1 VLPKLSIILGA
12 ITIDTNTMRHLVTG
26 GSGFLGNL
34 IVRRMLDQGAHVRV
48 LDIWDDSQRPK
59 GAEFVLGNIL
69 DPSALKR
76 ALAGID
82 VVHHT
87 AALVPLTKSGDLFH
101 RVNVDGTRMLAQ
113 EAVAAGAQSFVHL
126 SSSAIFGKPACP
138 VKSDAKPAPLE
149 IYGRSK
155 LQGELAAAEI
165 LGQAG
170 VPLIS
175 VRPRTIIA
183 EERLGIFQLLF
194 DWIKSDINVYVIG
207 DGQNKI
213 QFLHA
218 DDLID
223 CYFMLV
229 ENQKPGFYNVGAS
242 DFGALKP
249 TLETL
254 IAHAGSRSKVKQLP
268 AALTV
273 GTLATL
279 DRLGLSPL
287 APWHYLTYGEDFY
300 FDLEPLQKLGYN
312 PKYSN
317 DRMLAESYDSFVANY
332 DRLMHSKGGSA
343 HRKPVKEQVLKLLK
357 LVSRFT

>member
-1 VLPKLSIILGA
+1 
-12 ITIDTNTMRHLVTG
+12 
-26 GSGFLGNL
+26 LGNL
-34 IVRRMLDQGAHVRV
+34 IVRRLLDEGACVRI
-48 LDIWDDSQRPK
+48 LDIWDDSQRPRD
-59 GAEFVLGNIL
+59 AEFVLGNLL
-69 DPSALKR
+69 DQNAVKK
-76 ALAGID
+76 AVQDID

-87 AALVPLTKSGDLFH
+87 AALVPLTKSGDLFQK
-101 RVNVDGTRMLAQ
+101 VNVEGTRLLAR

-126 SSSAIFGKPACP
+126 SSSAIFGKPVCP
-138 VKSDAKPAPLE
+138 VTMEAKPAPME

-155 LQGELAAAEI
+155 WQGELAAAEV

-183 EERLGIFQLLF
+183 SGRLGIFQLLF
-194 DWIKSDINVYVIG
+194 DWIKNDINVYVIG

-218 DDLID
+218 EDLID
-223 CYFMLV
+223 CYFMLI
-229 ENQKPGFYNVGAS
+229 EHEQPGFYNVGAAE
-242 DFGALKP
+242 FGSLKP

-273 GTLATL
+273 KALECL

-300 FDLEPLQKLGYN
+300 FDLEPLKKLGFN

-317 DRMLAESYDSFVANY
+317 DRMLAESYDSFIADY
-332 DRLMHSKGGSA
+332 EHLMQSKGGAA
-343 HRKPVKEQVLKLLK
+343 HRKPVNEQILKLLK